1 MGRGGRPGSGGGYDR
16 CRRCIRRR
24 VRGGV
29 DGAAAARWGGL
40 LRRGGFASRRD
51 RLRFATGLSDPG
63 SDRGFAARAAR
74 QNPAAIGLS
83 MAKHS
88 LDLVFDSYDPADE
101 RRREALFALGN
112 GMLLVRACT
121 PEAVADGVHYP
132 GTYRAGCYDR
142 LTSDIEGEKVE
153 NEWLVNLPNW
163 LSLAFRVKGEAEWFS
178 LDRVAILS
186 YRHTLDFARGT
197 TCRQVR
203 FE

>member
-1 MGRGGRPGSGGGYDR
+1 
-16 CRRCIRRR
+16 
-24 VRGGV
+24 
-29 DGAAAARWGGL
+29 
-40 LRRGGFASRRD
+40 
-51 RLRFATGLSDPG
+51 
-63 SDRGFAARAAR
+63 
-74 QNPAAIGLS
+74 

-88 LDLVFDSYDPADE
+88 LELVFDSYDRADE

-121 PEAVADGVHYP
+121 PEAAADGVHYP

-153 NEWLVNLPNW
+153 NESLVNLPNW

-203 FE
+203 FEDLNGRRSRFREKRIVSMAQPHLAAMRIEITGRQVGHQICARRRGGKCERQEIPAVRQPSPRRRAVESRRS